1 MKFRKGAVADVL
13 WFMSIV
19 VIFIIVMRTQ
29 LEFSNTA
36 TIDAYVKNIVNTEA
50 TRFVSSITGYSK
62 SSDSCNMYNS
72 KGDKREFGSSSDM
85 AVSLSDDDAT
95 ANGIFNKAKAIM
107 IENIKNEFNDNEN
120 LKTRTTGIDDSSVS
134 ITMSEPTGKSTV
146 ITITISYT
154 VVNSSYNPKDGGF
167 VEQSEMTIPRK
178 VIVTRTIENPLRF
191 K

>member
-13 WFMSIV
+13 WFISIV
-19 VIFIIVMRTQ
+19 MIFIIVTRNR

-36 TIDAYVKNIVNTEA
+36 TIDAYVKNIANTEI
-50 TRFVSSITGYSK
+50 TRFVSSITGYST

-85 AVSLSDDDAT
+85 ASSLNDDNAT

-107 IENIKNEFNDNEN
+107 IENIKNEFNNNQN
-120 LKTRTTGIDDSSVS
+120 LKTRTTGVEASNVY
-134 ITMSEPTGKSTV
+134 ITMSEPTGRSTV
-146 ITITISYT
+146 VTVTVRFTVVGGSYT
-154 VVNSSYNPKDGGF
+154 AKDGGF
-167 VEQSEMTIPRK
+167 VEQSKMTIPRK
-178 VIVTRTIENPLRF
+178 VVVTRTIENPLRF